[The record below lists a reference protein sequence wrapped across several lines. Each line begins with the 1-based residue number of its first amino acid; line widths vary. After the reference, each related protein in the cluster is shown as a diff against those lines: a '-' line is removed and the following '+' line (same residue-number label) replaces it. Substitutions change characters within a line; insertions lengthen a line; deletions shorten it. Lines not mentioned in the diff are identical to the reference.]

1 MEMEL
6 CVRRGNMLPCKILEC
21 YIHLS
26 SEQLKILFSDILKIS
41 WDCFLKSEIK
51 CNIILEGYKTFFQL
65 HSPKD
70 GASQRRQIL
79 GFGLSI

>member
-21 YIHLS
+21 YMHLS

-51 CNIILEGYKTFFQL
+51 CNILF
-65 HSPKD
+65 
-70 GASQRRQIL
+70 
-79 GFGLSI
+79 